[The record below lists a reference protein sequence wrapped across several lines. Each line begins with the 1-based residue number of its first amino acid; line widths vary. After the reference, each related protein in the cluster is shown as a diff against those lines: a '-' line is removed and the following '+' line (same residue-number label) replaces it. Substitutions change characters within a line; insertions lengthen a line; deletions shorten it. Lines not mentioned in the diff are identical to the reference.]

1 MACGCDERTQTL
13 RERETHASGGDAA
26 ADVVA
31 AAAVQI
37 LDKRTHMIR

>member
-1 MACGCDERTQTL
+1 MREHKHC
-13 RERETHASGGDAA
+13 ERETHASGGDAA